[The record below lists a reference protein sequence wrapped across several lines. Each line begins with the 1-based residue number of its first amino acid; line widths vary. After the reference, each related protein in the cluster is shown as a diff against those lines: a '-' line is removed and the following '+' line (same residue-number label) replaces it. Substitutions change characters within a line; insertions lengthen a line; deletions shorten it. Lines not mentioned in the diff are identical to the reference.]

1 MIPFLNMRIYRNFS
15 KNLSVFVDK
24 MKQNELKVEDILDE
38 DEIVQDVKSNP
49 STELMPFFSKEIIKK
64 LIDFSTKMPNV
75 PTDDKTKVDKKI
87 GFKFPFNA
95 TEILCSD
102 NATIMDLF
110 VKLDDAN
117 EKNEEDEK
125 KNEDEKK
132 EEDEKEKGNEN
143 EKDDEKKDDKKD
155 DENEKKE
162 DEKEKVNEEKKDDEK
177 EKVNEEKKDDEKEKV
192 KLMKKKKMKMKN

>member
-15 KNLSVFVDK
+15 KNLTVFVDK

-49 STELMPFFSKEIIKK
+49 STELMPFFSTEIIKK

-110 VKLDDAN
+110 VKLNDKNEEESNEKNSEEKNEEEDKKNEEENEKEKVNENEKKDDDEKKDEN
-117 EKNEEDEK
+117 EKNEEK
-125 KNEDEKK
+125 KD
-132 EEDEKEKGNEN
+132 
-143 EKDDEKKDDKKD
+143 EKDDEKKRRRKKR
-155 DENEKKE
+155 
-162 DEKEKVNEEKKDDEK
+162 
-177 EKVNEEKKDDEKEKV
+177 
-192 KLMKKKKMKMKN
+192 

>member
-49 STELMPFFSKEIIKK
+49 STELMPFFSTEIIKK

-155 DENEKKE
+155 DKENYEGYQCI
-162 DEKEKVNEEKKDDEK
+162 VQLKDGSIITSNHGTIK
-177 EKVNEEKKDDEKEKV
+177 IWSF
-192 KLMKKKKMKMKN
+192 

>member
-15 KNLSVFVDK
+15 KNLTVFVDK

-49 STELMPFFSKEIIKK
+49 STELMPFFSTEIIKK

-110 VKLDDAN
+110 VKLN
-117 EKNEEDEK
+117 EEESNEKNSEEKNEEEDK
-125 KNEDEKK
+125 KNE
-132 EEDEKEKGNEN
+132 EEN
-143 EKDDEKKDDKKD
+143 
-155 DENEKKE
+155 
-162 DEKEKVNEEKKDDEK
+162 
-177 EKVNEEKKDDEKEKV
+177 EKEKV
-192 KLMKKKKMKMKN
+192 K